1 MIRPLTR
8 WYGRTILI
16 RHNQLHD
23 FDLHFMDPLLHGL
36 GGLLCRKKAAVF
48 LYKGMP

>member
-8 WYGRTILI
+8 WYGRIILI

-23 FDLHFMDPLLHGL
+23 FDLYFMDPLLHGL